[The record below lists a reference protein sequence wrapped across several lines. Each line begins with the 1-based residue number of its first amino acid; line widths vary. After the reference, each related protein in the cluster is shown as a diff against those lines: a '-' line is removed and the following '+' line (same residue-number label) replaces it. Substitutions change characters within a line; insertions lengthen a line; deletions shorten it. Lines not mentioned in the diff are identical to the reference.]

1 MAITLLVGSI
11 ICVVLANISLKLRLD
26 DLQKEVETLKVQ
38 K

>member
-1 MAITLLVGSI
+1 MVITLLVGSI
-11 ICVVLANISLKLRLD
+11 ICTVLANISLKLRLD